1 MRSTDTKQT
10 HYSMPHTEPNFLA
23 LMIEDFKETGIIDFA
38 TTIKPKPTISPSDD
52 VLDLNRG
59 KEKRK
64 KLLLKNTTQEQQE
77 IENTDFFPGEQ
88 PLNWVKG
95 GIDNLKVYDE
105 VWVFF
110 DKDGHPKA
118 KEAFEMARITEIDG
132 KKINIAFSSRCF
144 EYYLLLHF
152 EPLYR
157 AFEKSECNG
166 KNYSKGKRYIFRSI
180 PVHFPAAYKA

>member
-1 MRSTDTKQT
+1 M
-10 HYSMPHTEPNFLA
+10 
-23 LMIEDFKETGIIDFA
+23 
-38 TTIKPKPTISPSDD
+38 
-52 VLDLNRG
+52 
-59 KEKRK
+59 
-64 KLLLKNTTQEQQE
+64 
-77 IENTDFFPGEQ
+77 
-88 PLNWVKG
+88 
-95 GIDNLKVYDE
+95 KVYDE

-166 KNYSKGKRYIFRSI
+166 KNYSKGKRKSKTVSYYYIFRSI